1 MVYVKQVPIGSNW
14 PSQKPNDPPKS
25 ALVAIR
31 QLNSKPLTT
40 A

>member
-1 MVYVKQVPIGSNW
+1 MIYVKQVSIGSNW
-14 PSQKPNDPPKS
+14 SSQRQNDPPKS
-25 ALVAIR
+25 AIIAIR